1 LLLLVYC
8 IICIFFYDS
17 SLISKKCG
25 KSVYKKLSLYAQYA
39 ICGGKKK
46 EEEGERRKGKV
57 GERWRAERG
66 GGKEREKNTIKL
78 GLV

>member
-1 LLLLVYC
+1 
-8 IICIFFYDS
+8 
-17 SLISKKCG
+17 
-25 KSVYKKLSLYAQYA
+25 LYAQYA

-66 GGKEREKNTIKL
+66 GGDRKI
-78 GLV
+78 GLVRE

>member
-1 LLLLVYC
+1 
-8 IICIFFYDS
+8 
-17 SLISKKCG
+17 
-25 KSVYKKLSLYAQYA
+25 LYAQYA

-78 GLV
+78 GLI

>member
-1 LLLLVYC
+1 LWR
-8 IICIFFYDS
+8 
-17 SLISKKCG
+17 
-25 KSVYKKLSLYAQYA
+25 
-39 ICGGKKK
+39 
-46 EEEGERRKGKV
+46 EEERRRGKGKV

>member
-25 KSVYKKLSLYAQYA
+25 KSVSKKLSLYAQYA

-66 GGKEREKNTIKL
+66 GGRNERRTQL
-78 GLV
+78 SLV

>member
-25 KSVYKKLSLYAQYA
+25 KSVSKKLSLYEQYA

-46 EEEGERRKGKV
+46 EEEGERRKGNV
-57 GERWRAERG
+57 GERWRAKRG